1 MKKSQLVLLVFSFLC
16 TINMFAQNSVRVE
29 KNIKGIVLDKN
40 KQAIEGVNIYLPE
53 ILKGT
58 ISDKNGKFTI
68 ENTPNKKIKA
78 QFSILGY
85 ETLITTIS
93 DEYAEVI
100 LHSSIIEIEEVV
112 ISGGFVNTAD
122 RSAVKIESI
131 PLEELAFNSSPS
143 LTLALADE
151 PSIEM
156 VKLGNAIT
164 KPVIRGL
171 SGNRV
176 VVLYQGAR
184 VSNQAWGEEHGVFI
198 PEEGIETVEIVKGP
212 ASLLFGADAMGGV
225 LNFIPLKPLMENG
238 RKSKFSTSFYS
249 ASSGTQ
255 SSFISQKRKKTWFH
269 TYGLGYQNHADYKL
283 PNKQFAH
290 NSRYNQHYAFGNWG
304 ITKNWGILKGVYSSS
319 YTNTGLVEG
328 FADAT
333 ERKMENPW
341 QQVGDHFVTTEGV
354 FWLNNWT
361 LKPFI
366 SYQLNH
372 RKEFEEEHE
381 EIHTDEHKEEHE
393 EAALDMTLRTTRFDL
408 KALKSNNQY
417 EIIFGS
423 QGMYQMNNNFGHE
436 VLIPNAETKDISLY
450 TLLNKRK
457 GNFQI
462 QTGLRA
468 DLRTINFL
476 NKSVDFL
483 DYTYS
488 LGGTYNLSERY
499 VFRANIAKG
508 YRPPNLYELS
518 ADGEHHGA
526 HRYEIGDENLT
537 SENNLET
544 DFSLHIHGE
553 HYAFDVAVFHNLI
566 DDYIYLSSTSDTSD
580 EGMTVYKHY
589 QNDARLYGGEAG
601 VDFHPHFM
609 HDLHLHSTIS
619 VVYADNLESNEP
631 LEMIPPAK
639 WNNEIEYV
647 FTDLSFADK
656 LKLALNYNY
665 HFAQDRIS
673 TSEEITAS
681 YSLINASFGI
691 EKGAHQ
697 LSIHAQNLM
706 NVEYIPHLSLLKE
719 SGIFEQGRS
728 ISLKYSVK
736 F

>member
-1 MKKSQLVLLVFSFLC
+1 MKKSQFVLIVFSFLC
-16 TINMFAQNSVRVE
+16 TINMFSQNSERAE
-29 KNIKGIVLDKN
+29 RTIKGIVLDIN
-40 KQAIEGVNIYLPE
+40 KQPIEGVNIYLPE
-53 ILKGT
+53 ILNGT
-58 ISDKNGKFTI
+58 TSDINGEFII
-68 ENTPNKKIKA
+68 ENTPNKKVKV

-85 ETLITTIS
+85 ETIITNIS
-93 DEYAEVI
+93 DEYTEIV
-100 LHSSIIEIEEVV
+100 LHNSIIEIEAVV
-112 ISGGFVNTAD
+112 VSGGFVSTAD

-143 LTLALADE
+143 LTLALADK

-225 LNFIPLKPLMENG
+225 LNFIPLKPLMKNG

-255 SSFISQKRKKTWFH
+255 SSFISQKRRSTWFH

-283 PNKQFAH
+283 PNKQFAL

-304 ITKNWGILKGVYSSS
+304 VTKNWGILKGVYSSS
-319 YTNTGLVEG
+319 YTNTGLIEG
-328 FADAT
+328 IADAS
-333 ERKMENPW
+333 EREIENPW

-361 LKPFI
+361 LKPFV

-372 RKEFEEEHE
+372 RKEFENEHE
-381 EIHTDEHKEEHE
+381 EETHTDEHE

-408 KALKSNNQY
+408 KALKSNNEY
-417 EIIFGS
+417 EHILGS
-423 QGMYQMNNNFGHE
+423 QGMYQMNNNYGHE
-436 VLIPNAETKDISLY
+436 VLIPNAETKDISIY

-457 GNFQI
+457 GNFQL
-462 QTGLRA
+462 QTGIRT
-468 DLRTINFL
+468 DFRTINFL
-476 NKSVDFL
+476 DKIISFH
-483 DYTYS
+483 DYTFS
-488 LGGTYNLSERY
+488 LGSTFNLLDRCI
-499 VFRANIAKG
+499 FRANIAKG

-526 HRYEIGDENLT
+526 NRYEIGDENLK

-544 DFSLHIHGE
+544 DLSLHIHGK
-553 HYAFDVAVFHNLI
+553 HYSFDVAVFHNLI

-589 QNDARLYGGEAG
+589 QNNARLYGGEAG
-601 VDFHPHFM
+601 IDLHPHFLN
-609 HDLHLHSTIS
+609 DLHLHSTIS
-619 VVYADNLESNEP
+619 VVYADNLELNEP

-647 FTDLSFADK
+647 FNDLSFADK
-656 LKLALNYNY
+656 LRFSLNYNF
-665 HFAQDRIS
+665 HFAQKRIAVL
-673 TSEEITAS
+673 EETTAS
-681 YSLINASFGI
+681 YSLTNVSFGI
-691 EKGAHQ
+691 EKGMHQ
-697 LSIHAQNLM
+697 LSLHAQNLM

-719 SGIFEQGRS
+719 SSIFEQGRGVS
-728 ISLKYSVK
+728 IKYSVK